1 MISKVAGSIPVG
13 PAIPHSIYK
22 GNPMKITISNL
33 KHSASLSQE
42 THAFTATVLVDGVR
56 AFEASNHG
64 TGGPDHYYP
73 IKGYTGPSE
82 KEINDWLKAN
92 TPAIKEHGYELENS
106 LEIVV
111 GDLVNDE
118 LARKQLKRM
127 LSTKIL
133 VIDKDGEENALFS
146 YKGKPTPDALLAM
159 QKAIDAGRIKGRL
172 VNGGDEAIM
181 AEARKLV

>member
-1 MISKVAGSIPVG
+1 M
-13 PAIPHSIYK
+13 
-22 GNPMKITISNL
+22 
-33 KHSASLSQE
+33 E
-42 THAFTATVLVDGVR
+42 TNAFNATVLVDGDR

-64 TGGPDHYYP
+64 TGGADHYHP
-73 IKGYTGPSE
+73 VKGYTGPSE

-111 GDLVNDE
+111 GDLVSDE

-127 LSTKIL
+127 LTTKIL
-133 VIDKDGEENALFS
+133 VIDKNGEDNALFS
-146 YKGKPTPDALLAM
+146 YKGKPTPEALLAM
-159 QKAIDAGRIKGRL
+159 QKAIDADRVKGRL